1 MQTKRPLIVGL
12 TGSIGCGKTLIAK
25 VFQHLDISV
34 YFSDTEAKKLYEKEE
49 VLTKLKDLFGS
60 KIFTN
65 DILDKKKLANIV
77 FTNKN
82 ELEKLTNLVHP
93 LVKEDF
99 EQWACVQ
106 KSPYVIMESALIFE
120 TSWDNLFDKII
131 SIFTPMELILERV
144 QRRDNTTKEKIF
156 DRLNNQITQ
165 EEKNRLSDYT
175 IINDNVRLC
184 LPQIRKIHNEL
195 LFLSS
200 Q

>member
-49 VLTKLKDLFGS
+49 VITKLKDLFGS

-99 EQWACVQ
+99 EQWVCVQ
-106 KSPYVIMESALIFE
+106 KSPYVLMESALIFE
-120 TSWDNLFDKII
+120 TSWDNLFNKII
-131 SIFTPMELILERV
+131 SIYTPMELILERV

-195 LFLSS
+195 LSLSS